1 MNPPHST
8 GLRTQTCLDP
18 VKEAAWGARPRTV
31 SQAALLGVRLN
42 DRRPAP
48 ICMGGCAAQGMGL
61 GGPSPVAHTP
71 GLGDCP
77 PPPARPSR
85 ALACKQGVLG
95 LRGEVGW
102 WGEGSNPTPGPPPGY
117 GPKARSASFG
127 CMTGRV
133 RARVAA
139 GGSRRFGR
147 RWRGRRRRSRQRRG
161 RRRRGGRRCGPAA
174 AVRAA
179 AAWAAAAWAVAA
191 RAAVAWAMAVWAAA
205 AAAGG
210 GGGGVGGGVGGVSG
224 GGGVGGGGGKGGD
237 GEAVIERHVRWHFH
251 PHR

>member
-8 GLRTQTCLDP
+8 RRRTQTRLDP
-18 VKEAAWGARPRTV
+18 LKEAAWGARPRTV

-48 ICMGGCAAQGMGL
+48 ICMGGCAAQGVGL

-127 CMTGRV
+127 GGGQEGAVMGTPVVCATCSDLGWDLTGRCKV
-133 RARVAA
+133 SDLITRALLTD
-139 GGSRRFGR
+139 GSGQLLLDVTRRHGL
-147 RWRGRRRRSRQRRG
+147 
-161 RRRRGGRRCGPAA
+161 CAE
-174 AVRAA
+174 
-179 AAWAAAAWAVAA
+179 A
-191 RAAVAWAMAVWAAA
+191 RA
-205 AAAGG
+205 
-210 GGGGVGGGVGGVSG
+210 S
-224 GGGVGGGGGKGGD
+224 
-237 GEAVIERHVRWHFH
+237 
-251 PHR
+251 

>member
-1 MNPPHST
+1 MTHPDA
-8 GLRTQTCLDP
+8 LDP
-18 VKEAAWGARPRTV
+18 LKEAAWGARPRTV
-31 SQAALLGVRLN
+31 RAAALLGVRLN

-48 ICMGGCAAQGMGL
+48 ICMGGCAAQGVGL
-61 GGPSPVAHTP
+61 GGPSPVARTP

-133 RARVAA
+133 RAAVAA
-139 GGSRRFGR
+139 GGPRRLGR
-147 RWRGRRRRSRQRRG
+147 RWRGRRRRSRQRCGGTALG
-161 RRRRGGRRCGPAA
+161 RVVR
-174 AVRAA
+174 AVRRMTACRRSRVVGPWRGAA
-179 AAWAAAAWAVAA
+179 E
-191 RAAVAWAMAVWAAA
+191 
-205 AAAGG
+205 
-210 GGGGVGGGVGGVSG
+210 GV
-224 GGGVGGGGGKGGD
+224 
-237 GEAVIERHVRWHFH
+237 VISVRVRCHV
-251 PHR
+251 

>member
-1 MNPPHST
+1 MGRHRRRLGPM
-8 GLRTQTCLDP
+8 
-18 VKEAAWGARPRTV
+18 KEAAWGARPRTV
-31 SQAALLGVRLN
+31 KMAALLGVRLN

-48 ICMGGCAAQGMGL
+48 ICMGGCAAQGVGL
-61 GGPSPVAHTP
+61 GGPSPVARTP

-85 ALACKQGVLG
+85 ALACKQGVPG

-147 RWRGRRRRSRQRRG
+147 RWRGRRRRSRQRSG
-161 RRRRGGRRCGPAA
+161 IVSPPVRRKIRASELLS
-174 AVRAA
+174 AVSC
-179 AAWAAAAWAVAA
+179 
-191 RAAVAWAMAVWAAA
+191 
-205 AAAGG
+205 
-210 GGGGVGGGVGGVSG
+210 VG
-224 GGGVGGGGGKGGD
+224 
-237 GEAVIERHVRWHFH
+237 I
-251 PHR
+251 

>member
-31 SQAALLGVRLN
+31 SAAALLGVRLY

-127 CMTGRV
+127 CMTGRSPAV
-133 RARVAA
+133 ASGCSRAYGA
-139 GGSRRFGR
+139 GG
-147 RWRGRRRRSRQRRG
+147 
-161 RRRRGGRRCGPAA
+161 A
-174 AVRAA
+174 
-179 AAWAAAAWAVAA
+179 
-191 RAAVAWAMAVWAAA
+191 
-205 AAAGG
+205 
-210 GGGGVGGGVGGVSG
+210 
-224 GGGVGGGGGKGGD
+224 
-237 GEAVIERHVRWHFH
+237 
-251 PHR
+251 

>member
-1 MNPPHST
+1 M
-8 GLRTQTCLDP
+8 
-18 VKEAAWGARPRTV
+18 KEAAWGARPRTV
-31 SQAALLGVRLN
+31 RAAALLGVRLY

-48 ICMGGCAAQGMGL
+48 ICMGGCAAQGVGL

-133 RARVAA
+133 RAAVAA
-139 GGSRRFGR
+139 GGPRRLGR
-147 RWRGRRRRSRQRRG
+147 RWRGRRRRSRQRCGGAALG
-161 RRRRGGRRCGPAA
+161 RVVR
-174 AVRAA
+174 AVRRMTACRRSRVVGPWCGAA
-179 AAWAAAAWAVAA
+179 E
-191 RAAVAWAMAVWAAA
+191 
-205 AAAGG
+205 
-210 GGGGVGGGVGGVSG
+210 GV
-224 GGGVGGGGGKGGD
+224 
-237 GEAVIERHVRWHFH
+237 VISVRVRCHV
-251 PHR
+251 

>member
-18 VKEAAWGARPRTV
+18 MKEAAWGARPRTV
-31 SQAALLGVRLN
+31 RAAALLGVRLY

-48 ICMGGCAAQGMGL
+48 ICMGGCAAQGVGL
-61 GGPSPVAHTP
+61 GGPSPVARTP

-133 RARVAA
+133 WA
-139 GGSRRFGR
+139 
-147 RWRGRRRRSRQRRG
+147 
-161 RRRRGGRRCGPAA
+161 RRGGWGLVAA
-174 AVRAA
+174 QRTGTVSCLGRSGYSSHDPFPPGLLGSRAA
-179 AAWAAAAWAVAA
+179 CIPRLAKMPRQPQPAGACH
-191 RAAVAWAMAVWAAA
+191 RAPSQPVPR
-205 AAAGG
+205 GPR
-210 GGGGVGGGVGGVSG
+210 VGGCPVHQWKRLSEQ
-224 GGGVGGGGGKGGD
+224 KI
-237 GEAVIERHVRWHFH
+237 AF
-251 PHR
+251 P